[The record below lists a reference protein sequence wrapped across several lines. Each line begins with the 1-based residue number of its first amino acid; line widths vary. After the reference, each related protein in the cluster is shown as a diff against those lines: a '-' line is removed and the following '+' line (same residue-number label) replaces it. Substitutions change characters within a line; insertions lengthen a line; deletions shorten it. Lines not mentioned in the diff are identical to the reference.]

1 MAMLQHETI
10 LPMNFMQGL
19 AGHHALKDSIERFDG
34 TNIRFRFRSKWA
46 WYLKQ
51 EQNTN
56 VSRPSNGDEFKQEL
70 SDNDKALML
79 LIQNSIDDCETDDCA
94 EDFEEPSNKRQH
106 INNNDELQEQEK
118 CHQRKLDWM
127 IQVQ

>member
-34 TNIRFRFRSKWA
+34 TNIRFRFRS
-46 WYLKQ
+46 
-51 EQNTN
+51 
-56 VSRPSNGDEFKQEL
+56 
-70 SDNDKALML
+70 
-79 LIQNSIDDCETDDCA
+79 
-94 EDFEEPSNKRQH
+94 